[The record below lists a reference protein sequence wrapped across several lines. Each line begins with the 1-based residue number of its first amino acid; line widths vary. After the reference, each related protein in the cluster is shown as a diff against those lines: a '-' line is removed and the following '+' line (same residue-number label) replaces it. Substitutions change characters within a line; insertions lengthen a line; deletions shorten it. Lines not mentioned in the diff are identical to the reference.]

1 MHSWAWAV
9 QCLFLQ
15 NYFFCSAITLMW
27 PGSAVS
33 RGLWLI
39 KHLHV
44 NTLIYSGG
52 YCTVS
57 ILPRERSDSLVHALM
72 NWQWSIDLVEHS
84 ILWCFSPSRLW
95 THELAFF
102 HPTRRM
108 QVLAASDLG
117 NGSFW
122 GKKSFGNAKYT
133 QKLYANILS
142 SCLVHKN
149 VYSEEIFNTNG
160 CWLLQTLQRSWKILC
175 FYCKK
180 TSGHEKHTQKH
191 VCQLKSLAAV

>member
-1 MHSWAWAV
+1 MGVDWASDPAKILENSMFLLQENFRTWKTHPETCMPIKILRS
-9 QCLFLQ
+9 CL
-15 NYFFCSAITLMW
+15 
-27 PGSAVS
+27 VH
-33 RGLWLI
+33 
-39 KHLHV
+39 KHQYIHV
-44 NTLIYSGG
+44 NIH
-52 YCTVS
+52 VK
-57 ILPRERSDSLVHALM
+57 
-72 NWQWSIDLVEHS
+72 
-84 ILWCFSPSRLW
+84 W
-95 THELAFF
+95 TQESAFF

-122 GKKSFGNAKYT
+122 GKKSFSNAKYT